1 MDLLQPQLLIWLLLA
16 LAIMLVFLC
25 DAKTAAVVANLDT
38 SAVQA
43 KANTQLKAQ
52 PKDQSRMLALWQRF
66 CAQQLSRQASWV
78 LLVAAL
84 SIAMMLGRLAVLTA
98 LLLVVI
104 FATVF
109 LLKEGQ
115 QRWQK
120 VVRHSVV
127 ILLSLALS
135 LHLLPG
141 FENWQLLNEVQLSAQ
156 SRPFSLYLNLDK
168 PLVFFL
174 LLLLLPDLP
183 GRYRLNFNA
192 SVRLLVISLLAISA
206 ISALAV
212 QAGFVA
218 LEWKVPH
225 WWWLFAF
232 NNLMF
237 TCVVEEVFFRAYLQR
252 LLSQK
257 AGAVGTMALV
267 ALLFGL
273 AHLGG
278 GWLYA
283 LLATGAGLFYGY
295 LYWRSGSLLVAV
307 AGHFMVNIVHLFA
320 LTYPALR

>member
-16 LAIMLVFLC
+16 LGIMLAFLSA
-25 DAKTAAVVANLDT
+25 AKTTAVVANTTTLEMPAD
-38 SAVQA
+38 A
-43 KANTQLKAQ
+43 KISIK
-52 PKDQSRMLALWQRF
+52 MGALWQRF
-66 CAQQLSRQASWV
+66 CAQQLLRQASWV

-84 SIAMMLGRLAVLTA
+84 SLAIVLERLEAATAVL
-98 LLLVVI
+98 LLLV
-104 FATVF
+104 FAGVF
-109 LLKEGQ
+109 LLKDGQ
-115 QRWQK
+115 KRWQK
-120 VVRHSVV
+120 VVRHTVV
-127 ILLSLALS
+127 VLLSLALS
-135 LHLLPG
+135 LHLIPG
-141 FENWQLLNEVQLSAQ
+141 FDNWQLLNQVQLSAQ

-174 LLLLLPDLP
+174 LLLLLPDLT
-183 GRYRLNFNA
+183 GRYRLNFSA
-192 SVRLLVISLLAISA
+192 SIKLLIISLLAISA

-225 WWWLFAF
+225 WWWLFAL
-232 NNLMF
+232 NNLLL
-237 TCVVEEVFFRAYLQR
+237 TCVVEEAFFRGYLQR

-257 AGAVGTMALV
+257 AGSVTAMVLV

-283 LLATGAGLFYGY
+283 LLAACAGLFYGY
-295 LYWRSGSLLVAV
+295 LYWRSGSLLLAV
-307 AGHFMVNIVHLFA
+307 AGHFMVNIVHLFV

>member
-16 LAIMLVFLC
+16 LAITLVFLSHAKAAAASMSTLNLQA
-25 DAKTAAVVANLDT
+25 DAKTEVKT
-38 SAVQA
+38 
-43 KANTQLKAQ
+43 
-52 PKDQSRMLALWQRF
+52 RALWLRF
-66 CAQQLSRQASWV
+66 SGQNKLRQASWL

-84 SIAMMLGRLAVLTA
+84 AIAILLERLKLPTAVLLVA
-98 LLLVVI
+98 L
-104 FATVF
+104 FSGVF
-109 LLKEGQ
+109 LLKDGQ
-115 QRWQK
+115 KRWQK
-120 VVRHSVV
+120 VVRHSGV

-135 LHLLPG
+135 LHLVPG
-141 FENWQLLNEVQLSAQ
+141 FDNWQLLNQVQLSAQ

-168 PLVFFL
+168 PLAFFL

-183 GRYRLNFNA
+183 GRYGLNFSA
-192 SVRLLVISLLAISA
+192 TIKLLLISLLAIA
-206 ISALAV
+206 GISALAV
-212 QAGFVA
+212 MAGFVA
-218 LEWKVPH
+218 PEWKNPH
-225 WWWLFAF
+225 WWWLFAL
-232 NNLMF
+232 NNLLF
-237 TCVVEEVFFRAYLQR
+237 TCVVEEAFFRGYLQR

-257 AGAVGTMALV
+257 NGAIVAMVLV

-307 AGHFMVNIVHLFA
+307 AGHFMVNIVHLFV

>member
-16 LAIMLVFLC
+16 LAIMLVFLRE
-25 DAKTAAVVANLDT
+25 AKTVAVVADVSTPQLC
-38 SAVQA
+38 AEA
-43 KANTQLKAQ
+43 KTQSKVGV
-52 PKDQSRMLALWQRF
+52 LWQRF
-66 CAQQLSRQASWV
+66 CAQQLSRQVSWG
-78 LLVAAL
+78 LLVAAF
-84 SIAMMLGRLAVLTA
+84 SIAMMLERLAVSTA
-98 LLLVVI
+98 LLLGVI

-135 LHLLPG
+135 LHLVPG

-168 PLVFFL
+168 PLVLFL

-192 SVRLLVISLLAISA
+192 SIRLLMISLLVVSVIL
-206 ISALAV
+206 ALAV
-212 QAGFVA
+212 LAGFVA

-237 TCVVEEVFFRAYLQR
+237 TCVVEEAFFRGYLQR
-252 LLSQK
+252 LLSQN
-257 AGAVGTMALV
+257 VGTVGAMVLV

>member
-1 MDLLQPQLLIWLLLA
+1 MDLLQPQLLIWLCLA
-16 LAIMLVFLC
+16 LAIMLVFLRE
-25 DAKTAAVVANLDT
+25 AKTTAVDANVDT
-38 SAVQA
+38 SQIQA
-43 KANTQLKAQ
+43 EAKMQPKAQ
-52 PKDQSRMLALWQRF
+52 SKMGALWQGF
-66 CAQQLSRQASWV
+66 CAQQLSRQFSWV
-78 LLVAAL
+78 LLVTAL
-84 SIAMMLGRLAVLTA
+84 SIAMMMGRLAFPAA
-98 LLLVVI
+98 LLLIAV

-115 QRWQK
+115 KVWQK

-135 LHLLPG
+135 LHLVPG
-141 FENWQLLNEVQLSAQ
+141 FDNWQLLNEVQLSAQ

-174 LLLLLPDLP
+174 SLLLLPDLP

-192 SVRLLVISLLAISA
+192 SIRLLIISLLAISV
-206 ISALAV
+206 ISAFAV
-212 QAGFVA
+212 LAGFVA
-218 LEWKVPH
+218 PQWKIPH
-225 WWWLFAF
+225 WWWLFAL
-232 NNLMF
+232 NNLLF
-237 TCVVEEVFFRAYLQR
+237 TCVVEEAFFRGYLQR

-257 AGAVGTMALV
+257 AGAVGAMVLV

-295 LYWRSGSLLVAV
+295 LYCRSGSLLVAV
-307 AGHFMVNIVHLFA
+307 TGHFMVNIVHLFA

>member
-1 MDLLQPQLLIWLLLA
+1 MDLLQTQLLIWLLLA
-16 LAIMLVFLC
+16 LAIMLAFLS
-25 DAKTAAVVANLDT
+25 DAKKAAVDANLDT

-43 KANTQLKAQ
+43 DAKTQS
-52 PKDQSRMLALWQRF
+52 KDQRKLGALWQRF
-66 CAQQLSRQASWV
+66 CAQQLSRQFSWV

-84 SIAMMLGRLAVLTA
+84 SIAMMMGRLAFPAA
-98 LLLVVI
+98 LLLIAV

-115 QRWQK
+115 KVWQK

-135 LHLLPG
+135 LHLVPG
-141 FENWQLLNEVQLSAQ
+141 FDNWQLLNEVQLSAQ

-192 SVRLLVISLLAISA
+192 SIRLLIISLVAISV

-212 QAGFVA
+212 LAGFVA
-218 LEWKVPH
+218 PQWKVPY
-225 WWWLFAF
+225 WWWLFAL
-232 NNLMF
+232 NNLLF
-237 TCVVEEVFFRAYLQR
+237 TCVVEEAFFRGYLQR

-257 AGAVGTMALV
+257 AGAVGAMVLV

-278 GWLYA
+278 GWLYV

-295 LYWRSGSLLVAV
+295 LYCRSGSLLVAV